1 MSLPISGKKMT
12 QQTLKEK
19 IVLLTGAGGG
29 IGRAVAE
36 RLAKEGMKIILLGG
50 NNREKLFSTQQ
61 AIEKYAPCLVFPG
74 DLTDTVFLSGA
85 V

>member
-1 MSLPISGKKMT
+1 MAQHS
-12 QQTLKEK
+12 LKEK

-36 RLAKEGMKIILLGG
+36 RLAGEGMKIILLGG

-61 AIEKYAPCLVFPG
+61 AIEKYAPPYELIYFCGIVMSQLIFILSLNFP
-74 DLTDTVFLSGA
+74 
-85 V
+85 